1 MIHAGILVHRRDA
14 EDHFYRDILG
24 FRPYWYGGMHDAT
37 DWVSLQVPD
46 GTDWVEYML
55 NAGPTPSARTLGV
68 DNHFS
73 LGTAQISDVLQALAR
88 NGCEG
93 PNCTKSQVGRDG
105 KVQLNLYDPDLTR
118 VEFMEFKPSGPICCS
133 QFTGPMPTEAET
145 H

>member
-1 MIHAGILVHRRDA
+1 
-14 EDHFYRDILG
+14 
-24 FRPYWYGGMHDAT
+24 MHDAT

-93 PNCTKSQVGRDG
+93 PSCTKSQVGRDG